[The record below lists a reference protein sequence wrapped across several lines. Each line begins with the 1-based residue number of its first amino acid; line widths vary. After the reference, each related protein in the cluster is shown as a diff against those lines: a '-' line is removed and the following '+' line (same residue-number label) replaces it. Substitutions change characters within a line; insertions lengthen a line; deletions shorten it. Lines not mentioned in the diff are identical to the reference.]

1 MKKRI
6 VSYLIVLVGIP
17 AVILLGN
24 TVFSAVRYVYITL
37 LVAALSLL
45 PFLLRFERR
54 EHTVTYLVLIAVL
67 TALSV
72 IGRVIF
78 SVVPAFKPVSAM
90 VVIAAMYFGPE
101 AGFLTGALSALL
113 SNFYFG
119 QGPWTVFQMAAWGLI
134 GFFSGLAAEK
144 LKTNR
149 LFLLGWGAL
158 AGVAY
163 SMLMDIWDAIFADGT
178 VQLARYLSFVASSA
192 SFTVM
197 YAVSNVIF
205 LLLLAK
211 PIGRKLERIQIKY
224 GLQVKS

>member
-6 VSYLIVLVGIP
+6 LSYLIVLIGIP

-24 TVFSAVRYVYITL
+24 TVFSGVKYVYITL
-37 LVAALSLL
+37 LVAALSLT
-45 PFLLRFERR
+45 PFFISFERK
-54 EHTVTYLVLIAVL
+54 EHTVTYLVLIAAL

-72 IGRVIF
+72 IGRVLF

-134 GFFSGLAAEK
+134 GFFSGLLAEK
-144 LKTNR
+144 LKTNK
-149 LFLLGWGAL
+149 LLLLGWGAV
-158 AGVAY
+158 AGVMY

-192 SFTVM
+192 TFTVM

-211 PIGRKLERIQIKY
+211 PIGRKLERIRTKY
-224 GLQVKS
+224 GLQVKP

>member
-1 MKKRI
+1 MSKKLL
-6 VSYLIVLVGIP
+6 SYLIVLLGIP
-17 AVILLGN
+17 AVILLGA
-24 TVFSAVRYVYITL
+24 TVFSGVKYVYFTL
-37 LVAALSLL
+37 LVSVLSLV
-45 PFLLRFERR
+45 PFLVSFEKK
-54 EHTVTYLVLIAVL
+54 EHTVTCLVLIGVL
-67 TALSV
+67 TTLSV

-134 GFFSGLAAEK
+134 GFFSGLLAKK
-144 LKTNR
+144 LKGN
-149 LFLLGWGAL
+149 LVFLLIWGAVS
-158 AGVAY
+158 GVLY

-178 VQLARYLSFVASSA
+178 VQLSRYLAFVVSSA
-192 SFTVM
+192 GFTVM
-197 YAVSNVIF
+197 YAVSNVVF

-211 PIGRKLERIQIKY
+211 PIGKMLERVQTKY
-224 GLQVKS
+224 GI

>member
-1 MKKRI
+1 MQKKI
-6 VSYLIVLVGIP
+6 LSYLIVLLGIP
-17 AVILLGN
+17 AVILLGA
-24 TVFSAVRYVYITL
+24 TVFSAVKYVYFTL
-37 LVAALSLL
+37 LVSVLSLV
-45 PFLLRFERR
+45 PFLVSFEKK
-54 EHTVTYLVLIAVL
+54 EHTVTYLVLIGVL

-134 GFFSGLAAEK
+134 GFFSGLIAEK
-144 LKTNR
+144 LKASR
-149 LFLLGWGAL
+149 VLLLLWGAF
-158 AGVAY
+158 AGVMY

-178 VQLARYLSFVASSA
+178 VMLSRYLAFVVSSA
-192 SFTVM
+192 GFTVM
-197 YAVSNVIF
+197 YALSNVVF

-211 PIGRKLERIQIKY
+211 PIGKMLERVKTKY
-224 GLQVKS
+224 GL

>member
-6 VSYLIVLVGIP
+6 LSLLIVLIGIP
-17 AVILLGN
+17 AVILLGA
-24 TVFSAVRYVYITL
+24 TVFSGVKYVYFTL
-37 LVAALSLL
+37 IVSALSLA
-45 PFLLRFERR
+45 PFLISFEKK
-54 EHTVTYLVLIAVL
+54 EHTVTYLVLIGVL
-67 TALSV
+67 TTLSV
-72 IGRVIF
+72 IGRLLF

-134 GFFSGLAAEK
+134 GFFSGLLAHK

-149 LFLLGWGAL
+149 IFLLFWGAV

-178 VQLARYLSFVASSA
+178 VMLSRYLSFLVSSA
-192 SFTVM
+192 GFTVM
-197 YAVSNVIF
+197 YAVSNVVF

-211 PIGRKLERIQIKY
+211 PIGKMLERIQTKY
-224 GLQVKS
+224 GI